1 MGVFMQTSVQVI
13 LDDKGHDVH
22 SVRPG
27 DTVLR
32 AVEEMAE
39 RHLGAIL
46 VCEAGRPLG
55 ILSERDVMTRV
66 LLQRRDPATTKV
78 EQVMTRDV
86 VVIEPSTTTTEAM
99 AIMTDKRCR
108 HLPVMKGSKMVGIV
122 TIGDLV
128 RHASKE
134 QEFEIRM
141 LTDYV
146 TGAVR

>member
-1 MGVFMQTSVQVI
+1 MQTSIRAI
-13 LDDKGHDVH
+13 LDDKGHAVH
-22 SVRPG
+22 SVKPT

-39 RHLGAIL
+39 RHLGAIM
-46 VCEAGRPLG
+46 VCDVERTLG

-66 LLQRRDPATTKV
+66 ILRKKEPASTRV
-78 EQVMTRDV
+78 EEVMTREL
-86 VVIEPSTTTTEAM
+86 VVIEPTTTTSEAM
-99 AIMTDKRCR
+99 AIMTERRCR
-108 HLPVMKGSKMVGIV
+108 HLPVVEKGKIVGVIS
-122 TIGDLV
+122 IGDLV

-146 TGAVR
+146 SGAVR

>member
-1 MGVFMQTSVQVI
+1 MHTSIRAI
-13 LDDKGHDVH
+13 LEEKGHVVH
-22 SVRPG
+22 SVRPQE
-27 DTVLR
+27 TVLR

-39 RHLGAIL
+39 RRLGAIL
-46 VCEAGRPLG
+46 VCESSRTLG

-78 EQVMTRDV
+78 DAVMTRDV
-86 VVIEPSTTTTEAM
+86 VVIEPSTTTSEAM

-108 HLPVMKGSKMVGIV
+108 HLPVVEKGKIVGVIS
-122 TIGDLV
+122 IGDLV

-146 TGAVR
+146 SGAVR

>member
-1 MGVFMQTSVQVI
+1 MQTSIRAI
-13 LDDKGHDVH
+13 LDDKGHAVH
-22 SVRPG
+22 SVKPT

-46 VCEAGRPLG
+46 VCAADHTSG

-66 LLQRRDPATTKV
+66 ILRRKDPTTTKV
-78 EQVMTRDV
+78 EEVMTRDV
-86 VVIEPSTTTTEAM
+86 VVIEPTTTTNEAM

-108 HLPVMKGSKMVGIV
+108 HLPVVEKGKIVGVIS
-122 TIGDLV
+122 IGDLV

-146 TGAVR
+146 SGAVR